1 MDRRNFLGSIAG
13 GALFAGAPA
22 FARAA
27 AAMPASAPTAPTA
40 SDVASRMRTEP
51 VLVVHRSD
59 LPGSTALATAI
70 VGALR
75 AEGTPA
81 TLLDRSAPELA
92 SFASIDSVLR
102 GAHGALVAGVMD
114 DAAALLFQQLA
125 ASQGGSWLVEGQHRF
140 DGGDV
145 RHRLNAV
152 GASPV
157 AWSEPI
163 DGWAPRIA
171 RRYAGI
177 VTGRPATGRI
187 DAGASPANGGAD
199 ATRLVSFVIDL
210 HQNHNG
216 RPER

>member
-13 GALFAGAPA
+13 GTLFAGAA
-22 FARAA
+22 VFVRSAV
-27 AAMPASAPTAPTA
+27 AMPASASAA
-40 SDVASRMRTEP
+40 STLSPCVRTQP

-75 AEGTPA
+75 AEGMPA
-81 TLLDRSAPELA
+81 TLLDRSGPELA

-102 GAHGALVAGVMD
+102 GAHGARVAGVMD

-152 GASPV
+152 GASAL
-157 AWSEPI
+157 AWSEPVE
-163 DGWAPRIA
+163 GWAPRIA
-171 RRYAGI
+171 RRYTEI
-177 VTGRPATGRI
+177 VTGRPATGAI
-187 DAGASPANGGAD
+187 DAGASPANGEAD

>member
-13 GALFAGAPA
+13 GALFVGAPV
-22 FARAA
+22 FVRAGVP
-27 AAMPASAPTAPTA
+27 MPSSAPTASAVPPR
-40 SDVASRMRTEP
+40 VRTEP
-51 VLVVHRSD
+51 VLVVHRGD

-81 TLLDRSAPELA
+81 TLLDRSAQDLA

-102 GAHGALVAGVMD
+102 GAHGARVAGVMD

-140 DGGDV
+140 DGGEV

-152 GASPV
+152 LAPTL

-171 RRYAGI
+171 RRYAEI
-177 VTGRPATGRI
+177 VTGRPASGGMY
-187 DAGASPANGGAD
+187 AGASPANGEAD

-216 RPER
+216 RLER

>member
-1 MDRRNFLGSIAG
+1 MDRRNFLESIAG
-13 GALFAGAPA
+13 GAVFAGAPA
-22 FARAA
+22 FVRAA
-27 AAMPASAPTAPTA
+27 AAMPASAPTASAVRPR
-40 SDVASRMRTEP
+40 VRTDP

-59 LPGSTALATAI
+59 LSGSTALATAL

-81 TLLDRSAPELA
+81 TLLDRSAPDLA

-102 GAHGALVAGVMD
+102 GAHGARVAGVMD

-152 GASPV
+152 GASAR

-171 RRYAGI
+171 RRYAEI
-177 VTGRPATGRI
+177 VTGRPATGGI
-187 DAGASPANGGAD
+187 EVGASPAQGVAG